1 MTTTP
6 TTTPLDLPALTEI
19 ANAATDGPWEER
31 ELPDLIGNC
40 TSTIH
45 APNAID
51 VPTWSEL
58 APEIAGALK
67 SEDALHIAT
76 FDPPTVLALIAR
88 AEAAEAKV
96 AAVRSVYA
104 ELFREMDDPNHLA
117 QSEDV
122 LNAIS
127 FALDGGA

>member
-1 MTTTP
+1 MTDPTP
-6 TTTPLDLPALTEI
+6 TPTPLDLAALTMI
-19 ANAATDGPWEER
+19 ANAATEGPWHER

-67 SEDALHIAT
+67 GEDARHIAA
-76 FDPPTVLALIAR
+76 FDPTTARALIAR
-88 AEAAEAKV
+88 AEAAEAKI
-96 AAVRSVYA
+96 AAVRRVIETAYIRNEA
-104 ELFREMDDPNHLA
+104 GNEVAHVDD
-117 QSEDV
+117 V
-122 LNAIS
+122 K
-127 FALDGGA
+127 FALAGEHV